1 MICTGN
7 MPQSG
12 KKQKGSINMKK
23 LSFLMAL
30 IMVLSVALVPALAE
44 QPEGF
49 ANAVTETEYVDP
61 ATFNKPY
68 EVKETII
75 EADETTGQVRLEA
88 HIKEIIEA
96 DGLKF
101 KDLNGNGELDAY
113 EDWRLSSEERA
124 NALLALMD
132 EDEKIGL
139 LWHASTGGTFTAM
152 YPYTEGWLYS
162 NEPTYTDEGGNTY
175 VPMYH
180 SIVSDH
186 VTTYLHNVN
195 GTPDTLIYE
204 NNAFQ
209 EIAESAR
216 LGIPVVLSCDR
227 SYNTWAGLVN
237 MPNYAV
243 GIAHDEELLYTL
255 VSQYAKEERAI
266 GFHLP
271 FHSYGVEIG
280 SWYGDEVNYIAKM
293 VGIET
298 KAYQENGVNA
308 TTKHFMARGG
318 RSNYAGAKSPANL
331 LESWLVGW
339 KSAVI
344 DNGSGWVMLNNG
356 QLLNS
361 CNVCYDSESMAILRQ
376 QLGYDGCVVTDW
388 PMWFQVPSASGV
400 TPEGL
405 DLSTATLAQLYA
417 TIFNADVDQVG
428 CFFMVEDDVPIDYD
442 AVIAKYPGMMQPMWP
457 NEVKAAVEQGLLT
470 WETLEKHCFRVLRN
484 KFDLGLFEDPY
495 SNLDDV
501 LEMVASDEYKAEK
514 FDLLTI
520 EDVYRARK
528 PEMNE
533 LEIRLQTESSVLLK
547 NDGVLPL
554 AKDAKVYVD
563 GNAKDTVEM
572 DKAAIGA
579 YATVVDSLEEAD
591 VVVAHVTAMND
602 ATELVVED
610 ANDEG
615 KQLVLVY
622 DGGVSNEPD
631 AWAIAHSDAVL
642 FLTYDCTPDHGSS
655 MGNIYHKTL
664 PSVVADMLFGEKEPT
679 GSLVFEIAWN
689 KEDAELD
696 WGELQLDTGVS
707 TETRLYMAAVARNNP
722 TAVLPNNLGDVMYT
736 TEFGMNYTDKADIV
750 CDTLV
755 IPQTVVSWEE
765 ETSSGV
771 QTQTAARD
779 IITAG
784 QPFTIYFIA
793 QNNGEGDGTVNA
805 VVTDNGAPI
814 AEKMVALTAGQFRV
828 IGIELTLEAGSHE
841 ISVLG
846 MTRTF
851 EVQ

>member
-1 MICTGN
+1 
-7 MPQSG
+7 
-12 KKQKGSINMKK
+12 MKK
-23 LSFLMAL
+23 LSLLLAVVMLMSCFGSAF
-30 IMVLSVALVPALAE
+30 AE
-44 QPEGF
+44 QQYFNG
-49 ANAVTETEYVDP
+49 NTTTELIDP
-61 ATFNKPY
+61 TTFTKPY
-68 EVKETII
+68 EVNEVIV

-88 HIKEIIEA
+88 HIKDIIEV

-124 NALLALMD
+124 NNLLSLMN

-139 LWHASTGGTFTAM
+139 LWHASTGGTFTSM
-152 YPYTEGWLYS
+152 YPYTEEWLYS
-162 NEPTYTDEGGNTY
+162 NEPTYTDQDGSTY

-180 SIVSDH
+180 SIISDN

-243 GIAHDEELLYTL
+243 GVAHDEELLYDL
-255 VSQYAKEERAI
+255 VAQYAKEERAI

-280 SWYGDEVNYIAKM
+280 SWYGDDVNYIAKM

-318 RSNYAGAKSPANL
+318 RSSYANAKSPANL
-331 LESWLVGW
+331 LDSWLVGW

-356 QLLNS
+356 HLLND
-361 CNVCYDSESMAILRQ
+361 CNVCYDSESMALLREK
-376 QLGYDGCVVTDW
+376 LGYDGCVVTDW
-388 PMWFQVPSASGV
+388 PMWMQVPSATGT

-405 DLSTATLAQLYA
+405 DLSTATLAELYA
-417 TIFNADVDQVG
+417 AIFNADVDQVG

-457 NEVKAAVEQGLLT
+457 NEVKAAVEQGILT

-501 LEMVASDEYKAEK
+501 LEMVASEEYKAEK

-520 EDVYRARK
+520 EDVYRARTD
-528 PEMNE
+528 EMNE
-533 LEIRLQTESSVLLK
+533 MEIRLQTESSVLLK
-547 NDGVLPL
+547 NDDVLPL
-554 AKDAKVYVD
+554 SKDAKVYVD
-563 GNAKDTVEM
+563 GTSKDTVAM
-572 DKAAIGA
+572 DKEAIGA
-579 YATVVDSLEEAD
+579 YATVVDDMEEAD
-591 VVVAHVTAMND
+591 VVIAHVTAMDD
-602 ATELVVED
+602 ATELVIED
-610 ANDEG
+610 ANDAE
-615 KQLVLVY
+615 KPVVLVY

-631 AWAIAHSDAVL
+631 AWAVTNSDAVL

-664 PSVVADMLFGEKEPT
+664 PSVLADMLYGEKEPT
-679 GSLVFEIAWN
+679 GSLVFEIAWTS
-689 KEDAELD
+689 EDATLD

-707 TETRLYMAAVARNNP
+707 TETRLYMAAAARNNP
-722 TAVLPNNLGDVMYT
+722 TIEMPNNLGDVMYT
-736 TEFGMNYTDKADIV
+736 TNFGMNYTDKADIV

-755 IPQTVVSWEE
+755 VPQTVVSWEE

-779 IITAG
+779 VIYAG
-784 QPFTIYFIA
+784 QPFSIYFIA
-793 QNNGEGDGTVNA
+793 QNNGEGDGIVNA
-805 VVTDNGAPI
+805 VVTDNGEPV
-814 AEKMVALTAGQFRV
+814 AEKMVALDAGQFRV
-828 IGIELTLEAGSHE
+828 ISIELTLEAGEHQIE
-841 ISVLG
+841 VLG
-846 MTRTF
+846 MTKPLT
-851 EVQ
+851 VQ

>member
-1 MICTGN
+1 
-7 MPQSG
+7 
-12 KKQKGSINMKK
+12 MKK
-23 LSFLMAL
+23 LSLLLAIVMLMGCVSAF
-30 IMVLSVALVPALAE
+30 AE
-44 QPEGF
+44 EGERQF
-49 ANAVTETEYVDP
+49 FNGNTTTELVDP
-61 ATFNKPY
+61 TTFTKPY
-68 EVKETII
+68 EVNEVIV

-88 HIKEIIEA
+88 HIKGIIEK

-101 KDLNGNGELDAY
+101 KDLNANGELDPY
-113 EDWRLSSEERA
+113 EDWRLTSEERA
-124 NALLALMD
+124 KNLLSLMD

-139 LWHASTGGTFTAM
+139 LWHASTGGTFTSM
-152 YPYTEGWLYS
+152 YPYTEQWLYS
-162 NEPTYTDEGGNTY
+162 NEPTYTDQDGACY

-180 SIVSDH
+180 SIISDH

-216 LGIPVVLSCDR
+216 LGVPVVLSCDR

-243 GIAHDEELLYTL
+243 GIAHDEELLYEL

-280 SWYGDEVNYIAKM
+280 SWYGDDVNYIAKM

-331 LESWLVGW
+331 LDSWLVGW

-356 QLLNS
+356 HLLND
-361 CNVCYDSESMAILRQ
+361 CNVCYDSESMALLREK
-376 QLGYDGCVVTDW
+376 LGYDGCVVTDW
-388 PMWFQVPSASGV
+388 PMWFQVPSATGT

-405 DLSTATLAQLYA
+405 NLETATLAELYA
-417 TIFNADVDQVG
+417 TMFNADVDQVG

-457 NEVKAAVEQGLLT
+457 GEVKAAIEQGLT
-470 WETLEKHCFRVLRN
+470 SWETIEKHCFRVLRN

-501 LEMVASDEYKAEK
+501 LEMVASDEYKAGK
-514 FDLLTI
+514 FELLTI
-520 EDVYRARK
+520 DDVYRARK

-533 LEIRLQTESSVLLK
+533 MEIRLQTESSVLLK
-547 NDGVLPL
+547 NDDVLPL
-554 AKDAKVYVD
+554 TAGTKVYVD
-563 GNAKDTVEM
+563 GNAKDTVAL
-572 DKAAIGA
+572 DKEALAA
-579 YATVVDSLEEAD
+579 YATVVETLEEAD
-591 VVVAHVTAMND
+591 VVVAHVTAMDD

-610 ANDEG
+610 AQDAG
-615 KQLVLVY
+615 KKLVLVY

-631 AWAIAHSDAVL
+631 AWAVANADAVL

-655 MGNIYHKTL
+655 LGNIYHKTL
-664 PSVVADMLFGEKEPT
+664 PSVVADMLFGAKEPT
-679 GSLVFEIAWN
+679 GKLVFEMPWTT
-689 KEDAELD
+689 EDAELD
-696 WGELQLDTGVS
+696 WGELQLDTGVD
-707 TETRLYMAAVARNNP
+707 TATRLYMAATVRNNP
-722 TAVLPNNLGDVMYT
+722 TAQLPNNLGDVMYT

-755 IPQTVVSWEE
+755 VPQTVVTWEE
-765 ETSSGV
+765 ETSSGM
-771 QTQTAARD
+771 QTQRAARD
-779 IITAG
+779 ILYAG
-784 QPFTIYFIA
+784 QPFSIYFIA
-793 QNNGEGDGTVNA
+793 QNNGTGDGTVNA
-805 VVTDNGAPI
+805 VVTDNGAPV
-814 AEKMVALTAGQFRV
+814 AEKLVSLTAGQFRV
-828 IGIELTLEAGSHE
+828 IAIELTLEAGTHE
-841 ISVLG
+841 IEVLG
-846 MTRTF
+846 MTKTL
-851 EVQ
+851 EVK